1 MKHVCILKI
10 IGLLNWQ
17 RNSKK
22 QKDRLFRCSRNQW
35 STDSS
40 SQLSVNA
47 SCVQDSSVMRF
58 PSIPHQDI
66 LAFSQF
72 WKEYLSY
79 LIRYILVQNR
89 LLLPKLITLYLL
101 TWKWL
106 FFQNMSTTIYLNVF
120 SQRSYQTDWS
130 TFRKKTF
137 QSLNC

>member
-17 RNSKK
+17 RNSEK

-35 STDSS
+35 STNSG

-72 WKEYLSY
+72 WKGYFSY
-79 LIRYILVQNR
+79 LIRYFPMQNR
-89 LLLPKLITLYLL
+89 LLFPKWIRLYLL
-101 TWKWL
+101 TLKWL
-106 FFQNMSTTIYLNVF
+106 FPQNMSTTIYLNVF

>member
-1 MKHVCILKI
+1 MRYWITKL
-10 IGLLNWQ
+10 
-17 RNSKK
+17 SKKFWK
-22 QKDRLFRCSRNQW
+22 QKDRLFRCSENQW
-35 STDSS
+35 STNSS
-40 SQLSVNA
+40 SHLSLNT

-72 WKEYLSY
+72 WKEYFCY
-79 LIRYILVQNR
+79 LIRYFPMQNR
-89 LLLPKLITLYLL
+89 LLLPKWIRLYVL

-106 FFQNMSTTIYLNVF
+106 FLQNMSTTIYLNVF